1 MPYPRMGPRTYARIP
16 AVTKRDVASWWR
28 SRLEGEQPW
37 GPTQQIH
44 FVERV
49 LALEP
54 RSRILD
60 LGCGS
65 GRQTLEL
72 ARRGHRVLGLDA
84 VETPLAEAR
93 SNARK
98 ERLNIHFLKCDS
110 RQIPYKNDFD
120 AVVCLST
127 AFGLLPSERDD
138 HKTLESVWKALKP
151 GGNLLLDLLNKEWL
165 MRHFEPQLWEQASE
179 GRGDVVLDR
188 FSYNFETGRLDNH
201 RTFVGPTGER
211 TPSFVSQRVYTLTE
225 IKTLLAWA
233 DLEYKQT
240 WGGFDGGPYGMDTPR
255 MIVLATKPHTV
266 PPKPRR
272 DDDLV
277 AAIKI
282 KGRRK
287 SR

>member
-1 MPYPRMGPRTYARIP
+1 M
-16 AVTKRDVASWWR
+16 ASWWR

-37 GPTQQIH
+37 TPQAQVS

-93 SNARK
+93 AAARQ
-98 ERLNIHFLKCDS
+98 ERLNIHFLKSDT

-138 HKTLESVWKALKP
+138 AKVLESVVKALKP
-151 GGNLLLDLLNKEWL
+151 GGQLLLDLLNKEWL
-165 MRHFEPQLWEQASE
+165 MRHFEPQFWEQASE

-188 FSYNFETGRLDNH
+188 FSFNFETGRLDNH
-201 RTFVGPTGER
+201 RMFVAPGGER

-225 IKTLLAWA
+225 MKAQLGRV
-233 DLEYKQT
+233 DLEYRQV

-255 MIVLATKPHTV
+255 MIVLAVKPQAQV
-266 PPKPRR
+266 RKARP
-272 DDDLV
+272 DDELET
-277 AAIKI
+277 AIRI

>member
-1 MPYPRMGPRTYARIP
+1 MRRFSPAQSPNARI
-16 AVTKRDVASWWR
+16 ARVTKREAASWWR

-37 GPTQQIH
+37 TPAAQVS

-54 RSRILD
+54 RSRVLD

-84 VETPLAEAR
+84 AETPLAEAR
-93 SNARK
+93 AAARQ
-98 ERLNIHFLKCDS
+98 ERLNVHFLKSDS
-110 RQIPYKNDFD
+110 RQIPYRNDFD

-138 HKTLESVWKALKP
+138 QKVLESVVKALKA
-151 GGNLLLDLLNKEWL
+151 GGHLLLDLVNKEWL
-165 MRHFEPQLWEQASE
+165 MRHFEPQFWEQASE

-188 FSYNFETGRLDNH
+188 FSFNFETGRLDNH
-201 RTFVGPTGER
+201 RMFVGPTGER

-225 IKTLLAWA
+225 IKSALARVE
-233 DLEYKQT
+233 LEYKQV

-255 MIVLATKPHTV
+255 MIVLAAKPHAQAKRAR
-266 PPKPRR
+266 P
-272 DDDLV
+272 DDELP
-277 AAIKI
+277 AAIRI